1 MNINQGDF
9 KKNMLSQAI
18 DENAED
24 KLKDKCGVIGIF
36 LNTEGCSENTEIA
49 ADSKTKTKIQSKELL
64 GQNAAKLAY
73 YGLHALQHRGQE
85 SAGIAVSNNG
95 EVEQIRGLGLVAEVF
110 KENKLQGLSG
120 NIACGHVLYETT
132 NNVHIENVQPFVNR
146 SKLGTIAVSH
156 NGSLVNYEQ
165 IKEFLEETGST
176 FVSTSDSEVI
186 IKLIAKSYKKG
197 LDRALTDTIQ
207 MIKGSFSLVVMTEN
221 SLIGARDT
229 HGIRPL
235 CLGQLENGWVL
246 ASESSALDAIG
257 AELVRDIRPG
267 EIIIIN
273 KDGVLSFDFGE
284 QTAKHTCVFEYIY
297 FARPDSIMDGIAVQE
312 ARLRMGAV
320 LAKESHVDADVVV
333 GVPDSGL
340 GAAMGYANAS
350 GIPYAMGIVKNKY
363 IGRSFIAPAQSSRE
377 NIVFV
382 KLNVLKSDVEGKRV
396 VVIDD
401 SIVRGTT
408 SRRLI
413 EILRRA
419 GAKEVHFR
427 ISSPPVKFPC
437 YFGIDTP
444 SRQDLIS
451 SNFSLEKTREQ
462 IGADSLAFI
471 SIEGMLE
478 ALKGIDEKNYGY
490 CKGCFT
496 GKYPIAVPMAGL
508 NTSVN
513 GD

>member
-235 CLGQLENGWVL
+235 CLGNLKMAGFSQVK
-246 ASESSALDAIG
+246 ALPSMP
-257 AELVRDIRPG
+257 LVRS
-267 EIIIIN
+267 
-273 KDGVLSFDFGE
+273 SF
-284 QTAKHTCVFEYIY
+284 AI
-297 FARPDSIMDGIAVQE
+297 FAP
-312 ARLRMGAV
+312 
-320 LAKESHVDADVVV
+320 
-333 GVPDSGL
+333 
-340 GAAMGYANAS
+340 
-350 GIPYAMGIVKNKY
+350 
-363 IGRSFIAPAQSSRE
+363 
-377 NIVFV
+377 V
-382 KLNVLKSDVEGKRV
+382 KLL
-396 VVIDD
+396 
-401 SIVRGTT
+401 
-408 SRRLI
+408 
-413 EILRRA
+413 
-419 GAKEVHFR
+419 
-427 ISSPPVKFPC
+427 
-437 YFGIDTP
+437 
-444 SRQDLIS
+444 
-451 SNFSLEKTREQ
+451 
-462 IGADSLAFI
+462 
-471 SIEGMLE
+471 
-478 ALKGIDEKNYGY
+478 
-490 CKGCFT
+490 
-496 GKYPIAVPMAGL
+496 
-508 NTSVN
+508 
-513 GD
+513 

>member
-1 MNINQGDF
+1 
-9 KKNMLSQAI
+9 
-18 DENAED
+18 
-24 KLKDKCGVIGIF
+24 
-36 LNTEGCSENTEIA
+36 
-49 ADSKTKTKIQSKELL
+49 
-64 GQNAAKLAY
+64 
-73 YGLHALQHRGQE
+73 
-85 SAGIAVSNNG
+85 
-95 EVEQIRGLGLVAEVF
+95 
-110 KENKLQGLSG
+110 
-120 NIACGHVLYETT
+120 
-132 NNVHIENVQPFVNR
+132 
-146 SKLGTIAVSH
+146 
-156 NGSLVNYEQ
+156 
-165 IKEFLEETGST
+165 
-176 FVSTSDSEVI
+176 
-186 IKLIAKSYKKG
+186 
-197 LDRALTDTIQ
+197 
-207 MIKGSFSLVVMTEN
+207 
-221 SLIGARDT
+221 
-229 HGIRPL
+229 
-235 CLGQLENGWVL
+235 
-246 ASESSALDAIG
+246 
-257 AELVRDIRPG
+257 
-267 EIIIIN
+267 
-273 KDGVLSFDFGE
+273 
-284 QTAKHTCVFEYIY
+284 
-297 FARPDSIMDGIAVQE
+297 MDGIAVQE

-471 SIEGMLE
+471 SIEGMIKD
-478 ALKGIDEKNYGY
+478 LKGIDEKNYGY

-496 GKYPIAVPMAGL
+496 VSIRLVPMAGL
-508 NTSVN
+508 NTN

>member
-1 MNINQGDF
+1 
-9 KKNMLSQAI
+9 
-18 DENAED
+18 
-24 KLKDKCGVIGIF
+24 
-36 LNTEGCSENTEIA
+36 
-49 ADSKTKTKIQSKELL
+49 
-64 GQNAAKLAY
+64 
-73 YGLHALQHRGQE
+73 
-85 SAGIAVSNNG
+85 
-95 EVEQIRGLGLVAEVF
+95 
-110 KENKLQGLSG
+110 
-120 NIACGHVLYETT
+120 
-132 NNVHIENVQPFVNR
+132 
-146 SKLGTIAVSH
+146 
-156 NGSLVNYEQ
+156 
-165 IKEFLEETGST
+165 
-176 FVSTSDSEVI
+176 
-186 IKLIAKSYKKG
+186 
-197 LDRALTDTIQ
+197 
-207 MIKGSFSLVVMTEN
+207 
-221 SLIGARDT
+221 
-229 HGIRPL
+229 
-235 CLGQLENGWVL
+235 
-246 ASESSALDAIG
+246 
-257 AELVRDIRPG
+257 
-267 EIIIIN
+267 
-273 KDGVLSFDFGE
+273 
-284 QTAKHTCVFEYIY
+284 
-297 FARPDSIMDGIAVQE
+297 
-312 ARLRMGAV
+312 
-320 LAKESHVDADVVV
+320 
-333 GVPDSGL
+333 
-340 GAAMGYANAS
+340 
-350 GIPYAMGIVKNKY
+350 MGIVKNKY

-451 SNFSLEKTREQ
+451 SNFSLEKTKEQ

-508 NTSVN
+508 NTN
-513 GD
+513 GN